1 MRKIVLTSTNPVKL
15 NVVKKVASNLFPDED
30 FDYVTLA
37 LEKDGPE
44 PIGKNSILNQINSAI
59 DSAKAQIPD
68 ADYYICMEG
77 GMIDDGIKMN
87 EVAHVSVCPAK
98 GESVTTSCASFPV
111 PKAISDEVRKGKDFA
126 VAVDE
131 FFKTNGTKQGGG
143 FVNILTGGI
152 INKEDHYF
160 QATAIA
166 FSAVVKSDW
175 Y

>member
-15 NVVKKVASNLFPDED
+15 KVIKRITASLFGEED
-30 FDYVTLA
+30 FDYIALA

-44 PIGKNSILNQINSAI
+44 PIGKESVFKQISTAIESARM
-59 DSAKAQIPD
+59 QVPN

-77 GMIDDGIKMN
+77 GMMDDDQTMN
-87 EVAHVSVCPAK
+87 EVAHVRVQPQK
-98 GESVTTSCASFPV
+98 GQAVTSSCASFPV
-111 PKAISDEVRKGKDFA
+111 PKAISDDVRKGKDFA

-143 FVNILTGGI
+143 FVNILTGGLV
-152 INKEDHYF
+152 NKEEQYF
-160 QATAIA
+160 QAAAIA
-166 FSAVVKSDW
+166 FSAVVKSEW